1 MDPGLIILADVRKD
15 LWRVKDWASDQ
26 VVTALASPDT
36 VTRIAS
42 LGDSEDTGSV
52 ALMCATMFF
61 LRLRLYA
68 VNGHN
73 IPARERITYIWVS
86 MIFLT
91 SYSSK
96 SVLGTNQKNL
106 SINRRNLVTETLG
119 LVFACARSDVLALR
133 YITTEPCEHTFGGG
147 RSENREFTVLELIH
161 LEEKRQNFINA
172 VYASDPQAT
181 RNAKNGYQ
189 ASFGSFVTNGRS
201 T

>member
-1 MDPGLIILADVRKD
+1 MDPGLIIIAGVRKD

-42 LGDSEDTGSV
+42 LRDSEDTGSV

-119 LVFACARSDVLALR
+119 LVFACARPDVLALR
-133 YITTEPCEHTFGGG
+133 C
-147 RSENREFTVLELIH
+147 
-161 LEEKRQNFINA
+161 IN
-172 VYASDPQAT
+172 T
-181 RNAKNGYQ
+181 
-189 ASFGSFVTNGRS
+189 
-201 T
+201 